1 MILLTEDEIV
11 AYAARDKT
19 YCQLSVDVGL
29 WVAKAQAEK
38 DEQENVNAITDYA
51 EGKISVEKLGERL
64 GVNFYDLYAAFNKY
78 TEIEK

>member
-38 DEQENVNAITDYA
+38 IFDALNWQNCDEDFNGVACVDVNVLEELRKERDEQN
-51 EGKISVEKLGERL
+51 
-64 GVNFYDLYAAFNKY
+64 
-78 TEIEK
+78 